1 MNSGIGPLFLLRSLS
16 NINRLSQLYY
26 ALPLRGHVKRGLS
39 PAGVPEVPILV
50 RLFAK
55 LVSFPLAQTGE
66 GISECELVSWAVKP
80 GDLVGPFDKLCD
92 VQSDKAAIEIT
103 SRYGGK
109 VLALHH
115 AVGAMV
121 KVGAPL
127 LDIEVADDVQVAAEH
142 LAAVSVNTAL
152 STAAHSG
159 DDGGSSSSAA
169 PQTVAFTAAKVAVQ
183 GIAEAAPT
191 VVATAAPPPPTT
203 GRSAL
208 AAPAAAAAVP
218 VTQSSVAEASL
229 PSQTAPAFGSGSG
242 SGSGRFRVQAS
253 PAVRMFARENGV
265 DLGLVGGT
273 GPGGRITRA
282 DVLQHMEQQ
291 LLGGRRP
298 ENTTVPAG
306 RPRAA
311 EEEDDDGSVV
321 LQASDFLGAPGM
333 AVQGAAGASAAG
345 GGGGATATGQR
356 LSRARVGVDELLAQY
371 KRLVT
376 SAAASPPQRGV
387 AAVGGGAGEARS
399 HVVPLRGYRRAMVTS
414 MTAAASVPVFHFHD
428 EVAMDRLLAVRE
440 ALRGDVALR
449 TTGLKLTVLPMV
461 VKALSAALNQHPHI
475 NASLAPGGTE
485 LLLHPHHNIGVAM
498 ATPNGLV
505 VPNIKQVERKS
516 IAQVAAELHLLQQL
530 AAAGRLPP
538 ESLTGGTITVSNIG
552 TIGGTYAT
560 PIVNPPEVAI
570 VALGRM
576 QLVPRYP
583 SGPGVLSTPG
593 GHRVGA
599 PLLPQAVATTMTAA
613 GGSGGVGASAR
624 WALEGQV
631 GGGPAAL
638 IPVPV
643 TVMPVSWGAD
653 HRVVDGAALA
663 TFSNTWTE
671 FLEQPD
677 KLLLHLA

>member
-1 MNSGIGPLFLLRSLS
+1 
-16 NINRLSQLYY
+16 
-26 ALPLRGHVKRGLS
+26 
-39 PAGVPEVPILV
+39 
-50 RLFAK
+50 
-55 LVSFPLAQTGE
+55 
-66 GISECELVSWAVKP
+66 
-80 GDLVGPFDKLCD
+80 
-92 VQSDKAAIEIT
+92 
-103 SRYGGK
+103 
-109 VLALHH
+109 
-115 AVGAMV
+115 MV

-127 LDIEVADDVQVAAEH
+127 VDIEVADDVQVAAEH
-142 LAAVSVNTAL
+142 LAAASANPAL
-152 STAAHSG
+152 STAVISG
-159 DDGGSSSSAA
+159 SNGGNGSSTA
-169 PQTVAFTAAKVAVQ
+169 PHTVTVTTAKVAVQ
-183 GIAEAAPT
+183 VTAEATPT
-191 VVATAAPPPPTT
+191 MVATAAPPLPTA
-203 GRSAL
+203 GRSTM

-218 VTQSSVAEASL
+218 VPQSSVAEASL
-229 PSQTAPAFGSGSG
+229 PSQAAPAFGSG

-253 PAVRMFARENGV
+253 PAVRIFARENGV
-265 DLGLVGGT
+265 DLGLVAGT

-282 DVLQHMEQQ
+282 DVLQHMEQPLQ
-291 LLGGRRP
+291 GGRRP
-298 ENTTVPAG
+298 DAGTVPAG
-306 RPRAA
+306 WPRTA
-311 EEEDDDGSVV
+311 EEEDGDGSVV
-321 LQASDFLGAPGM
+321 LQASDFLGAPGTALQAA
-333 AVQGAAGASAAG
+333 AVVAASGG

-356 LSRARVGVDELLAQY
+356 LSRARVGVEELLAQY
-371 KRLVT
+371 KRLVPS
-376 SAAASPPQRGV
+376 SATSPPPRGV
-387 AAVGGGAGEARS
+387 AAVGSGAGEARS

-440 ALRGDVALR
+440 ALRGDVTLR
-449 TTGLKLTVLPMV
+449 TTGLKLTVLPLL

-505 VPNIKQVERKS
+505 VPNIKQVESKS
-516 IAQVAAELHLLQQL
+516 IAQVAAELHVLQQL
-530 AAAGRLPP
+530 AAAGRLPA

-576 QLVPRYP
+576 HLVPKYP
-583 SGPGVLSTPG
+583 SGPGVQGNCG
-593 GHRVGA
+593 GYRAGA
-599 PLLPQAVATTMTAA
+599 SLLPQAAATTMTAA

-624 WALEGQV
+624 WGLEGQV
-631 GGGPAAL
+631 GGGAAAP

-663 TFSNTWTE
+663 SFSNTWTE